1 MVSQTDRKSHLPPCT
16 IVQTARA
23 RLRAVPY
30 PTIQTL
36 SCECDEQGVLLLQG
50 QLPSFYEKQLA
61 QEAVAR
67 LPGVTQVV
75 NETEVSAKELPG
87 ILSPYASFPEL

>member
-1 MVSQTDRKSHLPPCT
+1 MVTQTDRKSHFPSHT
-16 IVQTARA
+16 IVQAAKA
-23 RLRAVPY
+23 RLRTVPY

-36 SCECDEQGVLLLQG
+36 SCECDEQGVLLLRG
-50 QLPSFYEKQLA
+50 RLPSFYEKQLA

-75 NETEVSAKELPG
+75 NETIVPAK
-87 ILSPYASFPEL
+87 